1 MCLSVCLLI
10 CLCACHYFVCLP
22 LCLPRC
28 PECHKVWQDILG
40 RRWVGVKC
48 LLKCVSLYRVGGM
61 AISLD
66 HCLRRRRHSCRRC
79 YSVLAFAINFHDTS
93 YWWWRLMICPA
104 TIIARLLRHLC
115 VLSFLWNILKARFAW
130 STYLGSSDLC
140 ENNGFVSLSYYIWPD
155 GVFLLS
161 VSLPCRWRLF
171 GFPDEYI

>member
-115 VLSFLWNILKARFAW
+115 AFISMELFESPICLKYVFRFIRPLWEQRLRFFVLLHLTW
-130 STYLGSSDLC
+130 
-140 ENNGFVSLSYYIWPD
+140 
-155 GVFLLS
+155 
-161 VSLPCRWRLF
+161 WRLLIVSF
-171 GFPDEYI
+171 SAL